1 MNKQHYF
8 ALGLL
13 LAAVSTQIA
22 SLTNWQEATHPVF
35 VAGVLG
41 AVASVLTAIYS
52 DKPEPKP

>member
-13 LAAVSTQIA
+13 LAAISTQIA
-22 SLTNWQEATHPVF
+22 SLSTWAEAVHPAF
-35 VAGVLG
+35 VAGAIG

-52 DKPEPKP
+52 DKPEAKL